1 MGFELNI
8 LDWFQTLHTPVM
20 DKLMTSV
27 TKLGDAGIFWIILT
41 LIFLIIPHTFLIF
54 IFDFLPNLGKTY
66 ICIS

>member
-27 TKLGDAGIFWIILT
+27 TKLGDAGYILDYTDSDLSYHTENEKDRCDHGSCAYRRFIIM
-41 LIFLIIPHTFLIF
+41 
-54 IFDFLPNLGKTY
+54 
-66 ICIS
+66 